1 MTLDYLP
8 LLQTQRDLYE
18 MPPGPARFRAYLRQ
32 MTDPQTGDL
41 KLPLGGMNP
50 MAKAHLP
57 AYLGALLAMN
67 ADAIAD
73 EAVKSA
79 AGELPDVSGDF
90 RVCIVVSDDSGGG
103 WTNRYAAEFACR
115 FEAQAVYKCGW
126 IVATL
131 WASEAPT
138 PASVRQTVREAIFRA
153 AFVRQHGSAQTVG
166 EMLAQEGH
174 ALHNAGAI
182 LPVLD
187 ADDIAYTRVALAP
200 YRDHTDR
207 PTVIAALFG
216 DAAAHELGYRPLGL
230 SARAGLALARHEAEN
245 P

>member
-1 MTLDYLP
+1 MKINYVP
-8 LLQTQRDLYE
+8 LLRLQRELYDQ
-18 MPPGPARFRAYLRQ
+18 PPGPTRFRKYLRLI
-32 MTDPQTGDL
+32 TDARTSDL

-57 AYLGALLAMN
+57 AYLDTLLALN
-67 ADAIAD
+67 ADAVAD
-73 EAVKSA
+73 EAVKNA
-79 AGELPDVSGDF
+79 RDGQGDF
-90 RVCIVVSDDSGGG
+90 QVCVVVADDIGGG
-103 WTNRYAAEFACR
+103 WTNRYAAEYACR
-115 FEAQAVYKCGW
+115 AEPQTLYKRGW

-138 PASVRQTVREAIFRA
+138 PEYVRQTVREAVFRA
-153 AFVRQHGSAQTVG
+153 AYRQVHGTAQTLG
-166 EMLAQEGH
+166 EMLAQEGY
-174 ALHNAGAI
+174 ALHNAGMTR
-182 LPVLD
+182 PCLD
-187 ADDIAYTRVALAP
+187 ADDIAYTRAVLSP

-216 DAAAHELGYRPLGL
+216 DAAAHDLGYRPLGL